1 MSFRLN
7 PAEMAFLA
15 EYVAVMKPV
24 AIALNILQGESS
36 VHMGFLL
43 PTLHQLQTKM
53 KKVASSSKVC
63 VPLIKALQ
71 DASRNALKI

>member
-1 MSFRLN
+1 
-7 PAEMAFLA
+7 
-15 EYVAVMKPV
+15 MKPV
-24 AIALNILQGESS
+24 AITLNSLQGESS

-63 VPLIKALQ
+63 VPLIKDLQ
-71 DASRNALKI
+71 DGIQKRFQNMIKDPELKTGID